1 MQIVVDSSV
10 LVAALNESDSQH
22 ERGVAEIHAAS
33 KPIVVPEYI
42 VAETCAVLIQKAN
55 KRLADS
61 FVREMGSNRDF
72 RILFSTPEFF
82 IATAQSF
89 LSSRAKLSF
98 VDSALLVLSRT
109 FDVRTFD
116 KALAKAIRDGGAQQA
131 SA

>member
-72 RILFSTPEFF
+72 RMELSKSILRISNHCSPGHSWSGFPF
-82 IATAQSF
+82 IFAIDRI
-89 LSSRAKLSF
+89 SSYCE
-98 VDSALLVLSRT
+98 
-109 FDVRTFD
+109 
-116 KALAKAIRDGGAQQA
+116 
-131 SA
+131 